1 MVFTSSARLIPLKVV
16 WVCWDANVIYL
27 SSPWR
32 NKPKLFWKKK
42 KKKAEIQP
50 QLTLDCY
57 FDLQKKK
64 LNRYHFSNKTLV
76 LISLSLS
83 FLCQFTR
90 MEGAMQHR
98 SDGMSLHSTE
108 ATSHTRKAS
117 RLWTVSCLS
126 EVYSIWHN
134 NCCSVTMKS
143 FYQVV
148 EYFGVG
154 YALASRLK
162 KTTKKQ
168 VTSLRNCWENIN
180 VP

>member
-1 MVFTSSARLIPLKVV
+1 MCGFYVISETNPFESCLSLLRCKCNIFVFAMVETNLNYFE
-16 WVCWDANVIYL
+16 
-27 SSPWR
+27 
-32 NKPKLFWKKK
+32 KKK
-42 KKKAEIQP
+42 EEAEIQP

-64 LNRYHFSNKTLV
+64 LNRYHFSNQTLV

-83 FLCQFTR
+83 LLCQFTR

-108 ATSHTRKAS
+108 ATSHTRKAC

-148 EYFGVG
+148 EYFVVA
-154 YALASRLK
+154 YALTSRLK
-162 KTTKKQ
+162 KKNKKK
-168 VTSLRNCWENIN
+168 NK
-180 VP
+180 